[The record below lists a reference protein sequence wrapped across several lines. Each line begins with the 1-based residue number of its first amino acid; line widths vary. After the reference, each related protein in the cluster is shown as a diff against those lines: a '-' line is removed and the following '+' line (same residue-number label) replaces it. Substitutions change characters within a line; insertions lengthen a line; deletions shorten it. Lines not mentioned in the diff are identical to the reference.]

1 MAEKSTLARPYA
13 QAAFKQASEEGQ
25 LDQWAEMLD
34 FLGALASDPMMVGLL
49 SDPRV
54 EKERVVE
61 LILGLAEG
69 RLSNTGQN
77 FVHLLAESGRLELL
91 PEVTELFQHELA
103 EFKGRGLVE
112 VLSAFELEPR
122 FRDTIKAIMSKRL
135 GRSVDISVKIDPSLI
150 GGVILRAGDL
160 VVDASVRGRL
170 KELGLALH

>member
-34 FLGALASDPMMVGLL
+34 FLAAVASDRTIVGLI
-49 SDPRV
+49 SDPRI
-54 EKERVVE
+54 EKERLVE
-61 LILGLAEG
+61 LILGMAEG
-69 RLSNTGQN
+69 RLSKTGQN
-77 FVHLLAESGRLELL
+77 FVHLLAESGRLEVL
-91 PEVTELFQHELA
+91 PEIAEMFQHELA

-122 FRDTIKAIMSKRL
+122 FRDTIKAAMSKRL
-135 GRSVDISVKIDPSLI
+135 GRSVDVSVKIDTSLI

-170 KELGLALH
+170 KELSLALH

>member
-1 MAEKSTLARPYA
+1 M
-13 QAAFKQASEEGQ
+13 
-25 LDQWAEMLD
+25 
-34 FLGALASDPMMVGLL
+34 
-49 SDPRV
+49 
-54 EKERVVE
+54 
-61 LILGLAEG
+61 
-69 RLSNTGQN
+69 
-77 FVHLLAESGRLELL
+77 ELL